1 MKSVDLTAQK
11 VISVRDVES
20 AARSGA
26 TALRTGAGTLVT
38 PAARDLLRKVGMTL
52 EPSPG
57 SGGNGNGNGRS
68 DSGAGAAARRPAGS
82 GAYGSGGGAGVPSG
96 PCTHGAGGTCSCS
109 RGTVKPGSDVDRFF
123 FSPEAE
129 EIKAEI
135 VAVGKKLW
143 QRAYVDGNGGN
154 ISYRIGE
161 NRVICTPTLFSK
173 ADLTPDDLCLVD
185 LDGNQIVGCRPRT
198 SEILMHLEIYKAEPK
213 AKGVV
218 HCHPPHAT
226 AYAITGRVPPTCVIP
241 EQEVFVGRVALVPYQ
256 TPGTQEFADAVV
268 PFVRDHNSILLQ
280 NHGIVCWA
288 DTVTHAEWYAEVL
301 DTYCQT
307 LMYAQQLGAPLTHIP
322 GEKAADLLSIK
333 KRLGLPDA
341 RHDMKECQL
350 CDLPEPP
357 GTIARPPFPL
367 REAGTATTDG
377 DDVESIV
384 QAVTDAVMR
393 ALDGPPG
400 Q

>member
-1 MKSVDLTAQK
+1 MKSVDLAQR
-11 VISVRDVES
+11 VIAVRDVE
-20 AARSGA
+20 AAAKEGA
-26 TALRTGAGTLVT
+26 TVLRAGPGTLVT
-38 PAARDLLRKVGMTL
+38 PAARDLVRKMGLLL
-52 EPSPG
+52 ESGAAGSGTGSATGSG
-57 SGGNGNGNGRS
+57 SGG
-68 DSGAGAAARRPAGS
+68 AGTPAAGD
-82 GAYGSGGGAGVPSG
+82 GAYGSGGGAGVE
-96 PCTHGAGGTCSCS
+96 GACRKGAEGTCSCS
-109 RGTVKPGSDVDRFF
+109 RHHVKKGSDIDKHF
-123 FSPEAE
+123 FSAEAE
-129 EIKAEI
+129 EAKKEI

-143 QRAYVDGNGGN
+143 ARAYVDGNGGN

-161 NRVICTPTLFSK
+161 NRVICTPTLLSK

-185 LDGNQIVGCRPRT
+185 LDGNQIAGCKPRT

-226 AYAITGRVPPTCVIP
+226 AYAITGRIPPTCVIP

-256 TPGTQEFADAVV
+256 TPGTQDFADAII
-268 PFVRDHNSILLQ
+268 PFVKDHNSILLQ

-322 GEKAADLLSIK
+322 GDKAAELLAIK
-333 KRLGLPDA
+333 KTLGLPDA

-357 GTIARPPFPL
+357 GTIARPPFPP
-367 REAGTATTDG
+367 RAGGAEATDG

-384 QAVTDAVMR
+384 QAVTDAVMN
-393 ALDGPPG
+393 ALDGPPR
-400 Q
+400 

>member
-1 MKSVDLTAQK
+1 MKTVDVTRK
-11 VISVRDVES
+11 VVSTRVVEA
-20 AARSGA
+20 AARDGA
-26 TALRTGAGTLVT
+26 AVLRVGTGTLVT
-38 PAARDLLRKVGMTL
+38 PAARDLLRKMGLAL
-52 EPSPG
+52 ENGTGG
-57 SGGNGNGNGRS
+57 SARAASVRGRSEGVGGNG
-68 DSGAGAAARRPAGS
+68 AT
-82 GAYGSGGGAGVPSG
+82 GAYGSGGGSG
-96 PCTHGAGGTCSCS
+96 GTSEACRHGAHGVCSCS
-109 RGTVKPGSDVDRFF
+109 RHRVKPGSDVEKHF

-129 EIKAEI
+129 EIKKEI
-135 VAVGKKLW
+135 VEVGRKLW
-143 QRAYVDGNGGN
+143 ARAYVDGNGGN

-213 AKGVV
+213 ARGVV

-256 TPGTQEFADAVV
+256 TPGTQEFADAIV
-268 PFVRDHNSILLQ
+268 PYVKDHNSILLQ

-322 GEKAADLLSIK
+322 DEKTADLMAIK

-357 GTIARPPFPL
+357 GTIARPPAPTPA
-367 REAGTATTDG
+367 AGAAAPPAG

-384 QAVTDAVMR
+384 QAVTDAVMG
-393 ALDGPPG
+393 ALDGPPRS
-400 Q
+400 